1 MWPST
6 LKTKNDF
13 FEIWYIATAD
23 LTEVIQYSY
32 KPEKKSP
39 FITTFS
45 KSFLHSPAIKFRKWL
60 RCWENDYSLD
70 AVSYLISSS
79 IHVTIDRQWILIIK
93 QSSIN
98 FRIDTSKIN

>member
-13 FEIWYIATAD
+13 FFAIWNIATAD

-32 KPEKKSP
+32 KPEKKVP
-39 FITTFS
+39 FYYIS

-60 RCWENDYSLD
+60 PCWENGYSLD
-70 AVSYLISSS
+70 GVSYLISLL
-79 IHVTIDRQWILIIK
+79 IHVTID
-93 QSSIN
+93 SEY
-98 FRIDTSKIN
+98 